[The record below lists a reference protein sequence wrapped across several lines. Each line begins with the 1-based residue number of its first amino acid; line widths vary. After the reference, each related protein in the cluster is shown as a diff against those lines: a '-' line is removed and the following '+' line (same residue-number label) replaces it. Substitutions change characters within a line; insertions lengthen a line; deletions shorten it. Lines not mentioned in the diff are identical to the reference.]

1 MTYRNKTYVCFDA
14 DNDMRYFSLMK
25 AWKGAKNTT
34 FNFHNAH
41 DLNNARDTSLEESIK
56 RQLRIR
62 LKNSKLFIVLI
73 GNRTKFHTKFVKWEM
88 EFALRLDLPIIGA
101 NLNGSRKITS
111 LCPPAIRDELAVFV
125 PFNQKIIEFAMN
137 DWPDQHDEL
146 KEQEV
151 KGARYYRENVYERL
165 GL

>member
-1 MTYRNKTYVCFDA
+1 ME
-14 DNDMRYFSLMK
+14 
-25 AWKGAKNTT
+25 GAKNTT

-62 LKNSKLFIVLI
+62 LRNSKLFIVLI
-73 GNRTKFHTKFVKWEM
+73 GDKTKFHTKFVKWEI

-101 NLNGSRKITS
+101 NLNGSRKKTS

-137 DWPDQHDEL
+137 HWPDRHYEL
-146 KEQEV
+146 NEQEE
-151 KGARYYRENVYERL
+151 KGTRYYGENVYESL

>member
-1 MTYRNKTYVCFDA
+1 MLGPIVYNSHY
-14 DNDMRYFSLMK
+14 YSLMK
-25 AWKGAKNTT
+25 AWKRAKNTT

-62 LKNSKLFIVLI
+62 LSNSKLFIVLI
-73 GNRTKFHTKFVKWEM
+73 GDRTKFHTKFVKWEM

-101 NLNGSRKITS
+101 NLNGSRKKTS

-125 PFNQKIIEFAMN
+125 PFKQKIIEFAMN

-146 KEQEV
+146 KEQEET
-151 KGARYYRENVYERL
+151 GAWYYPEKVYERL